1 MEIQTLASG
10 SKGNAHVINGD
21 LLLDCGLP
29 LKTLEKKSEYA
40 LYMLQAC
47 LCTHAH
53 KDHSTA
59 VEALAMRGTPVYAS
73 AGTYEQLD
81 LLAEARN
88 MVSDYRIAEAGKMIE
103 VGNYQILPFEVFHD
117 HPSQPCQEPLGFL
130 VQEMIPKQ
138 ISGSYD
144 KLVYITDTRY
154 SAVTFKEVTH
164 YMIECNFSLKLIKK
178 SLQDGKIP
186 QFLYDRIICTHFSLE
201 QVKEFFTKTDLSKCR
216 EIHLIHISK
225 NNGDPLFFKEEIE
238 ELTGLPVY
246 VR

>member
-10 SKGNAHVINGD
+10 SSGNAHLINGD

-29 LKTLEKKSEYA
+29 LKTLEKKSEYT

-47 LCTHAH
+47 LVGHSH
-53 KDHSTA
+53 SDHSKA
-59 VEALAMRGTPVYAS
+59 MKALAMRGTPVYAS

-81 LLAEARN
+81 LLAEASN

-130 VQEMIPKQ
+130 VQDMFPNS
-138 ISGSYD
+138 ISGTYD

-154 SAVTFKEVTH
+154 SAVTFEEVTH
-164 YMIECNFSLKLIKK
+164 YMIECNHSKKLINQ

-201 QVKEFFTKTDLSKCR
+201 QVKEFFKATDLSQCR
-216 EIHLIHISK
+216 EIHLIHIST
-225 NNGDPLFFKEEIE
+225 NNGDPKAFKEEIE
-238 ELTGLPVY
+238 ELTKIPVY
-246 VR
+246 V